1 VQRTPPRYADGGPTK
16 QSKGRPTMSKIV
28 KVEMLVALPDHGVG
42 GLCARDYW
50 PDLSDHG
57 WREVTILDWGETDM
71 KVVADDG

>member
-1 VQRTPPRYADGGPTK
+1 
-16 QSKGRPTMSKIV
+16 MSKIV